1 MEEVTLL
8 QGVWFSE
15 KMGFEMGLM
24 VRMGVKSQR
33 VSWNSFE
40 NTALSKQ
47 CLIGGLRRDTLRVL
61 TSLAE
66 LEHILST

>member
-8 QGVWFSE
+8 QGVWFSG
-15 KMGFEMGLM
+15 KMGSEIGLM

-40 NTALSKQ
+40 NTALSK
-47 CLIGGLRRDTLRVL
+47 
-61 TSLAE
+61 
-66 LEHILST
+66 